1 MIRLSNTRP
10 QPRLPVAVRFALVM
24 LLLCGL
30 PAHVSAQPAAQ
41 SSRAADAGASPYLP
55 LDHWAYPALELWI
68 ARGDI
73 TTLSPMTRPY
83 RVADIVGAVDG
94 LRRKDL
100 SRTEAELRT
109 RLLAE
114 LIPDDGR
121 TRRTR
126 RSRPGRRHRRA
137 AATAPGGLYLEFG
150 AEAGG
155 RYVSQTHPD
164 PLQPALDGRFGDD
177 RVLERFE
184 ASVRGSSPYVAGA
197 ASLRHDGIY
206 RHDPRFPDGRVTPPR
221 DGPFLDE
228 NLSLRLEE
236 AYVEAQTPYLRL
248 SFGRLDRDWGPA
260 PIDGFMRSANT
271 YSQDEIGYRFGTE
284 RIFLIGTMSAPGDF
298 GGDTVRHLSMHRL
311 EVRPSDRLAFA
322 ISEAALHGGPDGRFR
337 FELANPV
344 GIWQLALDD
353 GDVPYNKVGQLDAWW
368 RALRGVTLN
377 GSLLADAT
385 GGGRSCCQMGG
396 SLGIELSRLAPGLRV
411 GAQISAIQS
420 LTYRTFRPWEEYS
433 IDGVGLGWDKADLR
447 LVSLEADW
455 FAAPALVL
463 SPRLDFQRRGEG
475 DFRQPRPPPE
485 DLTDFP
491 DILSGIVET
500 TVRPAL
506 GGRWSPRGRLRVVAE
521 WDAGVSLISDYANV
535 EGDDRTAF
543 TGSFA
548 VRLFAPRLV
557 FHLP

>member
-1 MIRLSNTRP
+1 MTRTLRTSF
-10 QPRLPVAVRFALVM
+10 PRIAAGTLLALV
-24 LLLCGL
+24 LLGF
-30 PAHVSAQPAAQ
+30 PGQAAAQ
-41 SSRAADAGASPYLP
+41 SSRAGAAGASPYLP

-68 ARGDI
+68 ARGDV
-73 TTLSPMTRPY
+73 TSLSPMTRPY
-83 RVADIVGAVDG
+83 RIADVVGAVDG
-94 LRRKDL
+94 LRREDL
-100 SRTEAELRT
+100 SGAEQGLRA

-114 LIPDDGR
+114 LGPDPDEGR
-121 TRRTR
+121 DRKRRTR
-126 RSRPGRRHRRA
+126 RSRSARHQGQGNARSSGEA
-137 AATAPGGLYLEFG
+137 LVLEVGL
-150 AEAGG
+150 EAGA
-155 RYVSQTHPD
+155 RYVTQTHPD
-164 PLQPALDGRFGDD
+164 PLQPVLDGRFGND
-177 RVLERFE
+177 RVLEGLE

-236 AYVEAQTPYLRL
+236 AYVEAQIPYLRL
-248 SFGRLDRDWGPA
+248 SIGRLDRDWGPA
-260 PIDGFMRSANT
+260 TIDGFVRSAQT
-271 YSQDEIGYRFGTE
+271 YSQDEIGYRFGIE
-284 RIFLIGTMSAPGDF
+284 RIFLIGTIGAPGDF

-353 GDVPYNKVGQLDAWW
+353 EDVAYNKVGQLDAWW
-368 RALRGVTLN
+368 RAARGVTLN

-385 GGGRSCCQMGG
+385 GGGQSCCQMGG
-396 SLGIELSRLAPGLRV
+396 SLGVELTRLAPGLRV
-411 GAQISAIQS
+411 GAQFSAVES

-433 IDGVGLGWDKADLR
+433 IDGVGLGWDKSDLR

-455 FAAPALVL
+455 FASPSLVL

-475 DFRQPRPPPE
+475 DFRQPRPPPSE
-485 DLTDFP
+485 LTDQP

-506 GGRWSPRGRLRVVAE
+506 GGRWTPAGRLRITAE

-535 EGDDRTAF
+535 EGDDRTEL

-548 VRLFAPRLV
+548 IRLFAPRLV
-557 FHLP
+557 FLVR

>member
-1 MIRLSNTRP
+1 MILLFGVP
-10 QPRLPVAVRFALVM
+10 AQVA
-24 LLLCGL
+24 
-30 PAHVSAQPAAQ
+30 AQAAAQ
-41 SSRAADAGASPYLP
+41 SARAGDAGASPYLP

-83 RVADIVGAVDG
+83 RIADVVRAIDG
-94 LRRKDL
+94 LRRRDL
-100 SRTEAELRT
+100 SGAEQGLRA

-114 LIPDDGR
+114 LDADKGMDR
-121 TRRTR
+121 KRRAR
-126 RSRPGRRHRRA
+126 RSRPARHSGN
-137 AATAPGGLYLEFG
+137 ATARSSGEGLVLEFG
-150 AEAGG
+150 LEAGG

-164 PLQPALDGRFGDD
+164 PLQPVLDGRFGDD

-184 ASVRGSSPYVAGA
+184 ASVRGASPYVAGA

-236 AYVEAQTPYLRL
+236 AYVEAQIPYLRL
-248 SFGRLDRDWGPA
+248 SIGRLDRDWGPA
-260 PIDGFMRSANT
+260 PIVGFMRSANT

-284 RIFLIGTMSAPGDF
+284 RIFLIGTIGAPGDF

-311 EVRPSDRLAFA
+311 EVRPTDRFAFA

-353 GDVPYNKVGQLDAWW
+353 EEVAYNKVGQLDTWW
-368 RALRGVTLN
+368 RAVRGVTLN

-385 GGGRSCCQMGG
+385 GGGQSCCQMGG
-396 SLGIELSRLAPGLRV
+396 SVGIELTGLAPGLRL
-411 GAQISAIQS
+411 GAQVSAIES

-433 IDGVGLGWDKADLR
+433 IDGVGLGWDKSDLW
-447 LVSLEADW
+447 LASLEADW

-463 SPRLDFQRRGEG
+463 SPRLDVQRRGEG
-475 DFRQPRPPPE
+475 DFRQPRPPPGE
-485 DLTDFP
+485 LTNHP
-491 DILSGIVET
+491 GILSGIVET

-506 GGRWSPRGRLRVVAE
+506 GGRWSPPGRLRIVAE